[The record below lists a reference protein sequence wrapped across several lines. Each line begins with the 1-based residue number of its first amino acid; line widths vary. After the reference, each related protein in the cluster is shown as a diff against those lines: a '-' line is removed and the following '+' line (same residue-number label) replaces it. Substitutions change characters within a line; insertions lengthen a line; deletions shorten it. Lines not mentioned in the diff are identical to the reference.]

1 MVRRI
6 MLALVIGVL
15 FVGLLGTG
23 SLAAPKELTIGL
35 SVPSLSFTW
44 FSFLKGAVEAEA
56 RKLGNVKIIT
66 VDAENKTSKQMSD
79 IEDLI
84 VKKVD
89 AVLLVPIE
97 VKALIP
103 AVEDL
108 NRAKIPVATVD
119 RRIEGSGLDILVH
132 VGADNVEG
140 GRQAARY
147 IGKLLNGKG
156 NVVEIEGTPGSSP
169 ARDRGKG
176 FNEVLKNEF
185 PNIKVVFRQPAD
197 FRRADGMNLMENI
210 IQSGKDFDA
219 VFAHNDDMIL
229 GALEA
234 LKARAGGKK
243 VITMGFDAI
252 EDALN
257 AVEDGTLNGTIEQFP
272 GKQAATA
279 LDILVEYLRTGKAPS
294 SKTIWIQPK
303 VITKANLDD
312 AEKRLK

>member
-1 MVRRI
+1 MMKQRFSI
-6 MLALVIGVL
+6 LLIGIL
-15 FVGLLGTG
+15 LMSLITCGVG
-23 SLAAPKELTIGL
+23 AAPKSLTIGL
-35 SVPSLSFTW
+35 SVPTLSMTW
-44 FSFLKGAVEAEA
+44 FSFLKGAVESEA
-56 RKLGNVKIIT
+56 RKLGNIRIVT
-66 VDAENKTSKQMSD
+66 VDAENKTAKQMSD
-79 IEDLI
+79 VEDLI
-84 VKKVD
+84 IKKVD

-119 RRIEGSGLDILVH
+119 RRIEDSSLDILVH

-147 IGKLLNGKG
+147 LGKLLNGKG
-156 NVVEIEGTPGSSP
+156 NLVEIEGTPGSSP
-169 ARDRGKG
+169 ARDRGRG
-176 FNEVLKNEF
+176 FNEVLQKEF
-185 PNIKVVFRQPAD
+185 PNMKVIFRQTAD

-210 IQSGKDFDA
+210 IQSGKSFDA

-234 LKARAGGKK
+234 LKARSGGKK

-252 EDALN
+252 EDALD
-257 AVEDGTLNGTIEQFP
+257 AVEEGALNGTVEQFP

-279 LDILVEYLRTGKAPS
+279 LDTLVESLRTGKAPA
-294 SKTIWIQPK
+294 SKAIWVVPK
-303 VITKANLDD
+303 VITKANLND

>member
-1 MVRRI
+1 MIRRL
-6 MLALVIGVL
+6 MLILVVGVL
-15 FVGLLGTG
+15 FVGLLGAG
-23 SLAAPKELTIGL
+23 SVAAPKELTIGL
-35 SVPSLSFTW
+35 SVPSLSMTW

-89 AVLLVPIE
+89 GVLLVPIE

-140 GRQAARY
+140 GRLAARY

-169 ARDRGKG
+169 ARDRGRG
-176 FNEVLKNEF
+176 FNEVLKKEF
-185 PNIKVVFRQPAD
+185 PNIKVIFRQPAD

-210 IQSGKDFDA
+210 LQSGKDFDA

-229 GALEA
+229 GALEE

-257 AVEDGTLNGTIEQFP
+257 AVEEGTLNGTIEQFP

-294 SKTIWIQPK
+294 SKAIWIEPK
-303 VITKANLDD
+303 VITKANLND

>member
-1 MVRRI
+1 MRRL
-6 MLALVIGVL
+6 MLILVVGVL
-15 FVGLLGTG
+15 FVGLLGAG
-23 SLAAPKELTIGL
+23 SVAAPKELTIGL
-35 SVPSLSFTW
+35 SVPSLSMTW

-89 AVLLVPIE
+89 GVLLVPIE

-140 GRQAARY
+140 GRLAARY

-169 ARDRGKG
+169 ARDRGRG
-176 FNEVLKNEF
+176 FNEVLKKEF
-185 PNIKVVFRQPAD
+185 PNIKVIFRQPAD

-210 IQSGKDFDA
+210 LQSGKDFDA

-257 AVEDGTLNGTIEQFP
+257 AVEEGTLNGTIEQFP

-294 SKTIWIQPK
+294 SKAIWIEPK
-303 VITKANLDD
+303 VITKANLND